1 MDLIKAKEPN
11 IKALKFGLG
20 SMLNE
25 GLEIENETAEVK
37 RELLDQKKVGRI
49 ITELGMTAVAGK
61 IGENVVAS
69 TKIDDQK
76 KRIIHEEDET
86 IVDFSWLLYI
96 GHCLLGF
103 DEKAVGHMTFAQL
116 LKLYNHYKNDYDFKL
131 KHISYA
137 ELERKIMESEEWIP
151 D

>member
-1 MDLIKAKEPN
+1 MKNKITYLTMSDGTKYPLVFTLNVMEEIQEKYGSLEKWMDLIKAKEPN

-69 TKIDDQK
+69 TKTDD
-76 KRIIHEEDET
+76 
-86 IVDFSWLLYI
+86 
-96 GHCLLGF
+96 
-103 DEKAVGHMTFAQL
+103 
-116 LKLYNHYKNDYDFKL
+116 LKN
-131 KHISYA
+131 
-137 ELERKIMESEEWIP
+137 E
-151 D
+151 